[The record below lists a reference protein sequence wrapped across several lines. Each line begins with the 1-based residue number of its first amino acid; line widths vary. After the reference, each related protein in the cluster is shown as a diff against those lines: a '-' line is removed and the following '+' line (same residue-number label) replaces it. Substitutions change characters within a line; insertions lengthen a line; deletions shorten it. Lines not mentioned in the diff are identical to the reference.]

1 MGHPGRVCTV
11 SDNSK
16 RNGACTLHLVLLLP
30 ACAVPVLCGI
40 WIGRQKTHFGI
51 FF

>member
-16 RNGACTLHLVLLLP
+16 RNGAYALHPVLWLP
-30 ACAVPVLCGI
+30 VCAVPVLYGI
-40 WIGRQKTHFGI
+40 WIGRQQTDFGI